1 MAQQPVPNDNAEWKS
16 GTKCDFYDR
25 NIREWVEAEVIGSFN
40 DDQGVWI
47 KVRCGQED
55 HNVLSGDPD
64 LRQKALPLISG
75 HELKRLQDA
84 AVQNPGIAPIL
95 EKVLPSSS
103 GQGLYAHSEGA
114 LYIFS
119 FLY

>member
-16 GTKCDFYDR
+16 GTKCDLYDR
-25 NIREWVEAEVIGSFN
+25 NIRKWVEAEVVGSFN

-47 KVRCGQED
+47 KVRCGQKD

-64 LRQKALPLISG
+64 LRKRALPLISG
-75 HELKRLQDA
+75 QQLKLLQDA
-84 AVQNPGIAPIL
+84 AVQNPVIAPIL
-95 EKVLPSSS
+95 NEILPSTS